1 MAGKVGGLAA
11 PNTAAL
17 DPASDQ
23 KMQGIEKRLGQM
35 ETFLNESMVFSVY
48 RAKEMRNRLN
58 VIEGLLQGQANV
70 SAAASSMPQSHADE
84 WDAPPIFGRNGH
96 TNGTG
101 APAIT
106 NFSA

>member
-1 MAGKVGGLAA
+1 MIEKEEKEILLSSGAGTLAGKAAGLGGMPA
-11 PNTAAL
+11 NTAAF

-58 VIEGLLQGQANV
+58 VIEELLQGQANV
-70 SAAASSMPQSHADE
+70 LSGGSAGASPAPDE
-84 WDAPPIFGRNGH
+84 
-96 TNGTG
+96 
-101 APAIT
+101 
-106 NFSA
+106 